1 MSISPEKLADAM
13 ALRTISH
20 AEKEKLPCI
29 AMADLCRPGLQF
41 AGYFDVFAFERPQI
55 IGKTEMAYL
64 DSLSEELLNERL
76 KRYFSYDIPCIIIA
90 RSMQC
95 PPELLRQA
103 QKNGVPVYGSD
114 EETSIFSAKAITFMS
129 EALAPRQTCHGVL
142 LDVFGV
148 GLMITGES
156 GVGKSECALELIKHG
171 HQLVA
176 DDVVD
181 ISRVGRALFG
191 ESPEMV
197 RDFME
202 LRGVGIVD
210 VKEIFGIGSIVRR
223 MRIDL
228 VIHLNS
234 GARAR
239 ITTGWATRKRPWI
252 SSAWSCRLSNC
263 RCAPAA
269 AWPRLWRLRRAT
281 GGSKRR
287 DTTRWPSWTGDCKSI
302 ITAWRIEEETICC
315 TWVWIWAERAS
326 KRAW

>member
-1 MSISPEKLADAM
+1 MMSISPEKLASAT

-20 AEKEKLPCI
+20 AGKEKQPCI
-29 AMADLCRPGLQF
+29 RMADLCRPGLQF
-41 AGYFDVFAFERPQI
+41 AGYFDIFAFERPQV

-64 DSLSEELLNERL
+64 DNLPEDVRCERL
-76 KRYFSYDIPCIIIA
+76 ERYFSYDIPCIIIA
-90 RSMQC
+90 RKMKC

-103 QKNGVPVYGSD
+103 RKNGVPVYGSD
-114 EETSIFSAKAITFMS
+114 EETSLFSAKAITYLS

-210 VKEIFGIGSIVRR
+210 IKAIFGIGSIVRR
-223 MRIDL
+223 SRIDL
-228 VIHLNS
+228 VIHL
-234 GARAR
+234 
-239 ITTGWATRKRPWI
+239 
-252 SSAWSCRLSNC
+252 
-263 RCAPAA
+263 
-269 AWPRLWRLRRAT
+269 
-281 GGSKRR
+281 
-287 DTTRWPSWTGDCKSI
+287 
-302 ITAWRIEEETICC
+302 EF
-315 TWVWIWAERAS
+315 
-326 KRAW
+326 

>member
-1 MSISPEKLADAM
+1 
-13 ALRTISH
+13 
-20 AEKEKLPCI
+20 
-29 AMADLCRPGLQF
+29 
-41 AGYFDVFAFERPQI
+41 
-55 IGKTEMAYL
+55 
-64 DSLSEELLNERL
+64 
-76 KRYFSYDIPCIIIA
+76 
-90 RSMQC
+90 
-95 PPELLRQA
+95 
-103 QKNGVPVYGSD
+103 
-114 EETSIFSAKAITFMS
+114 MS

-228 VIHLNS
+228 VIHLELWREGKDYDRLGNTEKTMDIL
-234 GARAR
+234 GVELPL
-239 ITTGWATRKRPWI
+239 IELPVRPGR
-252 SSAWSCRLSNC
+252 S
-263 RCAPAA
+263 
-269 AWPRLWRLRRAT
+269 WPRLWRLRRAT
-281 GGSKRR
+281 GRLKAEGYDAVAELDRR
-287 DTTRWPSWTGDCKSI
+287 LQKHYNRMAD
-302 ITAWRIEEETICC
+302 
-315 TWVWIWAERAS
+315 
-326 KRAW
+326 

>member
-210 VKEIFGIGSIVRR
+210 VKEIFGIGSIVDTIEPNHISAFRNFLD
-223 MRIDL
+223 IQ
-228 VIHLNS
+228 HL
-234 GARAR
+234 ARAR
-239 ITTGWATRKRPWI
+239 NTQYRRNEGNLHSLFKQKRKTFRRFDGKPSFI
-252 SSAWSCRLSNC
+252 CFSS
-263 RCAPAA
+263 
-269 AWPRLWRLRRAT
+269 
-281 GGSKRR
+281 
-287 DTTRWPSWTGDCKSI
+287 
-302 ITAWRIEEETICC
+302 
-315 TWVWIWAERAS
+315 
-326 KRAW
+326 

>member
-1 MSISPEKLADAM
+1 MSISPEKLASAT

-20 AEKEKLPCI
+20 AGKEKQPCI
-29 AMADLCRPGLQF
+29 RMADLCRPGLQF
-41 AGYFDVFAFERPQI
+41 AGYFDIFAFERPQV

-64 DSLSEELLNERL
+64 DNLPEDVRCERL
-76 KRYFSYDIPCIIIA
+76 ERYFSYDIPCIIIA
-90 RSMQC
+90 RKMKC

-103 QKNGVPVYGSD
+103 RKNGVPVYGSD
-114 EETSIFSAKAITFMS
+114 EETSLFSAKAITYLS

-210 VKEIFGIGSIVRR
+210 IKAIFGIGSIVRR
-223 MRIDL
+223 SRIDL
-228 VIHLNS
+228 VIHLEFWQEGKDYDRLGNKEKKS
-234 GARAR
+234 RRFFQTIPEAMIQEASKVGLPLIELPVRPGRSLAMVVEIAAR
-239 ITTGWATRKRPWI
+239 
-252 SSAWSCRLSNC
+252 N
-263 RCAPAA
+263 
-269 AWPRLWRLRRAT
+269 WRLKAEGYDAVAELDRRLKKHYT
-281 GGSKRR
+281 HQ
-287 DTTRWPSWTGDCKSI
+287 
-302 ITAWRIEEETICC
+302 E
-315 TWVWIWAERAS
+315 
-326 KRAW
+326 

>member
-1 MSISPEKLADAM
+1 MMSISPEKLASAT

-20 AEKEKLPCI
+20 AGKEKQPCI
-29 AMADLCRPGLQF
+29 RMADLCRPGLQF
-41 AGYFDVFAFERPQI
+41 AGYFDIFAFERPQV

-64 DSLSEELLNERL
+64 DNLPEDVRCERL
-76 KRYFSYDIPCIIIA
+76 ERYFSYDIPCIIIA
-90 RSMQC
+90 RKMKC

-103 QKNGVPVYGSD
+103 RKNGVPVYGSD
-114 EETSIFSAKAITFMS
+114 EETSLFSAKAITYLS

-202 LRGVGIVD
+202 LRGVGIINARR
-210 VKEIFGIGSIVRR
+210 IFGMGSVKMTEKVDMVISLEPWEKTKVYDR
-223 MRIDL
+223 MGMTDEYMEILGNKVPSLTIPVKTGRNLAVIIEVAAMNNRQKKMGYNAAQELLRQLGMVDDL
-228 VIHLNS
+228 
-234 GARAR
+234 
-239 ITTGWATRKRPWI
+239 P
-252 SSAWSCRLSNC
+252 
-263 RCAPAA
+263 P
-269 AWPRLWRLRRAT
+269 
-281 GGSKRR
+281 
-287 DTTRWPSWTGDCKSI
+287 
-302 ITAWRIEEETICC
+302 ETIKKD
-315 TWVWIWAERAS
+315 TSDEY
-326 KRAW
+326 

>member
-1 MSISPEKLADAM
+1 
-13 ALRTISH
+13 
-20 AEKEKLPCI
+20 
-29 AMADLCRPGLQF
+29 
-41 AGYFDVFAFERPQI
+41 
-55 IGKTEMAYL
+55 
-64 DSLSEELLNERL
+64 
-76 KRYFSYDIPCIIIA
+76 
-90 RSMQC
+90 
-95 PPELLRQA
+95 
-103 QKNGVPVYGSD
+103 
-114 EETSIFSAKAITFMS
+114 MS

-228 VIHLNS
+228 VIHLE
-234 GARAR
+234 
-239 ITTGWATRKRPWI
+239 
-252 SSAWSCRLSNC
+252 
-263 RCAPAA
+263 
-269 AWPRLWRLRRAT
+269 LWREGKDYDRLGNTEKTMDILGVELPLIELAGAPRPQP
-281 GGSKRR
+281 GH
-287 DTTRWPSWTGDCKSI
+287 DCGDCGAQLAAQSGGI
-302 ITAWRIEEETICC
+302 RRGGRAGQETAK
-315 TWVWIWAERAS
+315 AL
-326 KRAW
+326 